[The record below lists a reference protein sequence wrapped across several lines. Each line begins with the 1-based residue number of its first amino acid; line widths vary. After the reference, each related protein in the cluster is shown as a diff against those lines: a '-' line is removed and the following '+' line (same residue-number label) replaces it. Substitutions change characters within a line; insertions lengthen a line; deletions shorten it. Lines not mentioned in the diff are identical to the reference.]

1 MSGIFEIIL
10 VQDLIHQLRLSQIQ
24 IVILCP
30 ACGSS
35 AHALGIPSGFTG
47 NEERGLYMVVCDC
60 AAPIA
65 QADGQ
70 WTAEPKCVEGGSVSC
85 CTPSPSPSPG

>member
-1 MSGIFEIIL
+1 
-10 VQDLIHQLRLSQIQ
+10 
-24 IVILCP
+24 
-30 ACGSS
+30 
-35 AHALGIPSGFTG
+35 
-47 NEERGLYMVVCDC
+47 MVVCDC